1 MGWFKNLKKI
11 FGNNESEEYEEYEDY
26 GNSES
31 ERREPIN
38 GQMETKV
45 TYQYPKGNFRF
56 PLRVEEKSNISTQ
69 TSASKIQENNKQH
82 YHQNRQSSSIT
93 KNHPNVDKPTER
105 SFNKTVEISTPLEQR
120 QTVQTKIQPKI
131 KQPFRPTEIPS
142 PVYGFRRPPRRNT
155 LNSKNQT
162 NDIHKQ
168 EDKDL
173 QLHSDHKSIPT
184 RTDEVKTDNSAL
196 KKKIPMK
203 LDKED
208 QKALHEIEDLLI
220 NSEEEVSLQKELW
233 DARNLH
239 TVEQSDLETAFPNS
253 MNQTEIDEQEAED
266 QYLSEQRHKKEVHT
280 NQLGT
285 MLEERQEL
293 QEIISQNINQNQ
305 SNIETEIPVEQRDPV
320 VGETKEPQEIT
331 DRNIGQKESRIE
343 EEMIVEQRDSVVE
356 EPQESQEVSQNIDQR
371 DSRIEEEMIA
381 EQKDSVVEEPQES
394 QEVSQN
400 LDQRESRRIEEEMIA
415 EQRDLV
421 VEEPQESQEVSQNLN
436 QRESRIEEEMI
447 AEQKVS
453 VVEEPQESQ
462 EVSQNIDQRE
472 SRIEEE
478 MISEQRDSVVE
489 EHQESQEVSQNL
501 NQRGSRIEEEMIAEQ
516 KVSVVEEPQESQEV
530 SQNLN
535 QRESRIEEEMIS
547 EQRDSV
553 VEEHQES
560 QEVSQNLNQRGSRI
574 EEEMIA
580 EQKVSVVEEPQESQ
594 EVSQN
599 LNQRESRIEEEMI
612 SEQRDSVVE
621 EHQES
626 QEVSQNLNQRGSR
639 IEEEM
644 IAEQKDSV
652 VEEPQESQEV
662 SQNLNQRESRI
673 EEEMIAE
680 QRDSV
685 VEEHQ
690 ESQEVS
696 QNLDQRESRIDGE
709 ILTELID
716 QAVEGSEILNPNQT
730 DKTNEAEQP
739 IIEQSESEEEIPSHP
754 LINET
759 AEISPHLLDENEIQN
774 KEDHS
779 EIPEDKN
786 ENGMYTEFKSDS
798 INDPQD
804 IEAENV
810 ENDEEMNLKS
820 SQAPVRTHIPFNVIM
835 LKKDREKIEKKQ
847 AVAEVQTAQKQTAV
861 TVNTE
866 EYVEEDYVF
875 PGIQLLNP
883 PVHEEMDKDWLNRQS
898 ELLDDTL
905 LSFNVRARVVNVS
918 QGPSVTRFEVQ
929 PEPGVKVN
937 KITNLSDDIKL
948 SLAAKDIRMEA
959 PIPGKH
965 TIGIELPNA
974 KSRPVY
980 ISEIISSEIFEKSE
994 SPLTAVLGLDIS
1006 GSPVITDLR
1015 KMPHGLIA
1023 GATGSGKSVCINS
1036 ILISLLYKSTP
1047 DQLKL
1052 LLIDPKM
1059 VELAPYNN
1067 IPHLVSPVIT
1077 DVKAA
1082 TAALK
1087 WAVEEME
1094 RRYELFA
1101 HTGVREIGRYNEMAE
1116 ENRQFNQKLPFIVI
1130 VIDELADLMMM
1141 APADVEEAIC
1151 RIAQKARACGIH
1163 LIIATQ
1169 RPSVDVI
1176 TGLIK
1181 ANVPTRIAFSV
1192 SSQVDSR
1199 TIIDISGAEKL
1210 LGRGDMLFLGNGTS
1224 KPIRLQGTYVSDEE
1238 IDQVVAHVRA
1248 ERKPDYLFE
1257 QEELLKKAIIQDE
1270 EDEIFHDVCEF
1281 VMEQGAASTSLIQR
1295 NFRIGYNRAARL
1307 MEMME
1312 QQGIISEAK
1321 GSKPRDIL
1329 MSREEYDILTGATET
1344 N

>member
-1 MGWFKNLKKI
+1 MNNIGFFKHFLMNIKRFNNRKSDNMGWFKNLKKI

-293 QEIISQNINQNQ
+293 QEIIFQNINQNQ

-320 VGETKEPQEIT
+320 VGETKEPQEVT

-371 DSRIEEEMIA
+371 ESRIEEEMIA

-400 LDQRESRRIEEEMIA
+400 IDQRESRIEEEMIA

-421 VEEPQESQEVSQNLN
+421 VEEPQESQEVSQN
-436 QRESRIEEEMI
+436 
-447 AEQKVS
+447 
-453 VVEEPQESQ
+453 
-462 EVSQNIDQRE
+462 ID
-472 SRIEEE
+472 
-478 MISEQRDSVVE
+478 
-489 EHQESQEVSQNL
+489 
-501 NQRGSRIEEEMIAEQ
+501 
-516 KVSVVEEPQESQEV
+516 
-530 SQNLN
+530 
-535 QRESRIEEEMIS
+535 
-547 EQRDSV
+547 
-553 VEEHQES
+553 
-560 QEVSQNLNQRGSRI
+560 
-574 EEEMIA
+574 
-580 EQKVSVVEEPQESQ
+580 
-594 EVSQN
+594 
-599 LNQRESRIEEEMI
+599 
-612 SEQRDSVVE
+612 
-621 EHQES
+621 
-626 QEVSQNLNQRGSR
+626 QRGSR

-685 VEEHQ
+685 VEEPQ

-759 AEISPHLLDENEIQN
+759 AEISPHLLDENEIQI

-866 EYVEEDYVF
+866 EYVEADYVF

-1192 SSQVDSR
+1192 SSQIDSR